1 MNLRQWL
8 FESGPRRID
17 AALLLLRLWFGLVL
31 AFGHGWGKVTNLS
44 GFTQSVTKLGMP
56 MPEVLAV
63 AAAASE
69 FGGGLLLAAGLLT
82 RAAAIFVMTTMLVA
96 TFVVHANDPFMKKEF
111 ALAYAFAAA
120 TLLIAGAGRWS
131 VDARLFGGG
140 RKR

>member
-1 MNLRQWL
+1 MNVRRWL
-8 FESGPRRID
+8 VESGPRRID

-44 GFTQSVTKLGMP
+44 GFTESVTKLGMP
-56 MPEVLAV
+56 MPALLAV

-82 RAAAIFVMTTMLVA
+82 RVAAIFVTTTMLVA
-96 TFVVHANDPFMKKEF
+96 AFVVHANEPFMKKEF
-111 ALAYAFAAA
+111 ALAYAFAAV

-131 VDARLFGGG
+131 LDARLLKG
-140 RKR
+140 